1 MASTKHPPA
10 THHQM
15 SVELP
20 NPLGAAPAASAARMP
35 WWRRVLDAVLYSS
48 TWLALAALA
57 LTWST
62 FLFWRVHIPFR
73 LGLMIFAATLFLY
86 NIDSVLPYKHGQPL
100 MLSGRKRWML
110 EHRRELLALA
120 MVALGVSGTLFF
132 LDGWQHLMLFLGHL
146 AAISM
151 LYSLPVA
158 KVRGQWRA
166 LRDLPLIKVFLIAY
180 VWAAV
185 TVWVPALHLGKPL
198 FGPVVGVLF
207 VRRFF
212 FILALA
218 FVFDIRDYTK
228 DRHTGTRTFPGVFG
242 VRATKWVALA
252 ALVVAGILPPAGV
265 GMAKLLVLTLP
276 LVAAGLTIWYAEE
289 TRSDYYF
296 ALLTDGIMIL
306 QFLVVCLVSW

>member
-1 MASTKHPPA
+1 MPYPTIATNYHLMPLESPHSSST
-10 THHQM
+10 
-15 SVELP
+15 
-20 NPLGAAPAASAARMP
+20 APVADAVQVS
-35 WWRRVLDAVLYSS
+35 WWRRGLDAVLYSS
-48 TWLALAALA
+48 TWLALAALG

-62 FLFWRVHIPFR
+62 FLFWQVHIPFR
-73 LGLMIFAATLFLY
+73 PGLMIFTATLFLY

-151 LYSLPVA
+151 LYSLPVV

-166 LRDLPLIKVFLIAY
+166 LRDLPLLKVFLIAY

-185 TVWVPALHLGKPL
+185 TVWVPALYLDKSL
-198 FGPVVGVLF
+198 FGPVVGILF
-207 VRRFF
+207 LRRFF

-228 DRHTGTRTFPGVFG
+228 DLHTGTRTFPGLFG
-242 VRATKWVALA
+242 VQATKWIALG
-252 ALVVAGILPPAGV
+252 ALVLAGV
-265 GMAKLLVLTLP
+265 LLPTGVGATEALVLTLP
-276 LVAAGLTIWYAEE
+276 LLAAAGTIWYAEE
-289 TRSDYYF
+289 SRSDYYY
-296 ALLTDGIMIL
+296 ALLADGVMVF
-306 QFLVVCLVSW
+306 QFLVVYLVKW

>member
-1 MASTKHPPA
+1 MPIEHSKASGTVPVAGP
-10 THHQM
+10 
-15 SVELP
+15 
-20 NPLGAAPAASAARMP
+20 G
-35 WWRRVLDAVLYSS
+35 WWAGLRRGLDAVLYSS
-48 TWLALAALA
+48 TWLALAALG

-62 FLFWRVHIPFR
+62 FLFWQVHIPFR
-73 LGLMIFAATLFLY
+73 PGLMIFTATLFLY

-120 MVALGVSGTLFF
+120 MVALGISGTLFF
-132 LDGWQHLMLFLGHL
+132 LDGWQHLILFLGHL

-166 LRDLPLIKVFLIAY
+166 LRDLPLLKVFLIAY

-185 TVWVPALHLGKPL
+185 TVWVPALYLAKPL
-198 FGPVVGVLF
+198 FGPVVLILF
-207 VRRFF
+207 LRRFF

-228 DRHTGTRTFPGVFG
+228 DLHTGTRTFPGIFG
-242 VRATKWVALA
+242 VAATRWIALG
-252 ALVVAGILPPAGV
+252 ALVIAGLLLPAGV
-265 GMAKLLVLTLP
+265 GVVQAWVLTLP
-276 LVAAGLTIWYAEE
+276 LLAAAAAIWYAEE
-289 TRSDYYF
+289 SRSDYYF
-296 ALLTDGIMIL
+296 ALLTDGVMVF
-306 QFLVVCLVSW
+306 QFLVVYLVKW

>member
-1 MASTKHPPA
+1 MPVLPSKPA
-10 THHQM
+10 ETT
-15 SVELP
+15 P
-20 NPLGAAPAASAARMP
+20 TNGAG
-35 WWRRVLDAVLYSS
+35 WRAGLRRGLDAVLYSS
-48 TWLALAALA
+48 TWLALAALG

-62 FLFWRVHIPFR
+62 FLFWQVHIPFR
-73 LGLMIFAATLFLY
+73 LGLMIFTATRFLY

-166 LRDLPLIKVFLIAY
+166 LRDLPLLKVFLIAY
-180 VWAAV
+180 VWAAI
-185 TVWVPALHLGKPL
+185 TVWVPALYLAKPL

-207 VRRFF
+207 LRRFF

-228 DRHTGTRTFPGVFG
+228 DLHTGTRTFPGVFG
-242 VRATKWVALA
+242 VPATKWIALG
-252 ALVVAGILPPAGV
+252 ALVVAEALLPAGV
-265 GMAKLLVLTLP
+265 DSTDALVLTLP
-276 LVAAGLTIWYAEE
+276 LLAAAGTIWYAEE

-296 ALLTDGIMIL
+296 ALLADGVMVF
-306 QFLVVCLVSW
+306 QFLVVYLVKW